1 VSDDLRYCPGC
12 FLHPWTGGP
21 CPGCGYV
28 LDPEAFPTALHPGTV
43 LSKYTVGRV
52 LGRPGGFGI
61 TYLAYDPLLER
72 RLALKELMP
81 RDLVARKADGET
93 LHVHT
98 RSDEELFRY
107 TLESFL
113 NEARL
118 IARHGHPNMVR
129 VLDYF
134 EANGTAY
141 FAMEYYEGETLTE
154 YVQRRGGRVPAGE
167 AVALV
172 RPVME
177 ALHYLHTRPEPV
189 LHRDVKPANVYLAR
203 GNTPILLD
211 FGAARVAM
219 GQQSRSLSAVLSPGF
234 APYEQYSTR
243 GNQGPWTDVYGC
255 AATLYF
261 LVTGKAPP
269 EASERIE
276 DPRIDPPHLLVPE
289 VDAGLSAAIVE
300 GLGFRPDDRPRSME
314 DFIALLDE
322 ASAGRDS
329 LAAARPAVP
338 PPLAPPP
345 PPPVPGAMSVPGGG
359 AALPSRAAAANAPPS
374 PTGARKRRAAP
385 LLGAAAVLLLLVVGA
400 GYAVATRM
408 GGAEEGS
415 LASGMATEIA
425 PLAPGDAE
433 EPLADNPSAGDDP
446 AAPAEMAAVAGA
458 LAASPPSPPATSTSP
473 PASGGSSTAVSSPTA
488 APARATPPPT
498 TEPARAPAPSQTA
511 APAPGPASAAS
522 GTTAPA
528 APAPAAPSLMVLL
541 FGDEAIGIQQ
551 AESAILRSTGSV
563 SGLRVLD
570 ATSLSLIRRD
580 SRVMEAVRAGD
591 LAALAALGQSAS
603 LEFLVVGELRADAA
617 PSVNAFY
624 SGTADLEL
632 RMYRISTGQLVNT
645 RTFRVGSGGIQSPL
659 ATSQSEARSRAAAE
673 AGSAAGAGARSWL
686 IDALR

>member
-28 LDPEAFPTALHPGTV
+28 LDQEAFPTALHPGTV

-154 YVQRRGGRVPAGE
+154 YVQRRGGRVPADE

-261 LVTGKAPP
+261 LVAGKAPP

-314 DFIALLDE
+314 DFMALLDE
-322 ASAGRDS
+322 ASAGGGS

-338 PPLAPPP
+338 PPLAPP

-374 PTGARKRRAAP
+374 PAGARKRRAAP

-408 GGAEEGS
+408 GGADDGS
-415 LASGMATEIA
+415 LASGMGGEITPPSPGGA
-425 PLAPGDAE
+425 DETLAGIP
-433 EPLADNPSAGDDP
+433 PAGDDP
-446 AAPAEMAAVAGA
+446 AAPSEEAGGSGA
-458 LAASPPSPPATSTSP
+458 LAASPPSQTSISAPP
-473 PASGGSSTAVSSPTA
+473 PASSGSSTAASTPAMATT
-488 APARATPPPT
+488 ARATSAPT
-498 TEPARAPAPSQTA
+498 TEPARSMAPAQTA
-511 APAPGPASAAS
+511 APAPAAAES
-522 GTTAPA
+522 GTPAPA
-528 APAPAAPSLMVLL
+528 APALAAPSLMVLL

-551 AESAILRSTGSV
+551 AESAILRTTGSV

-580 SRVMEAVRAGD
+580 SRVLDAVRAGD
-591 LAALAALGQSAS
+591 LTALAALGQSAN

-659 ATSQSEARSRAAAE
+659 ATSQAEARSRAAAE